1 VRHDGRR
8 GHPRPRCLRRE
19 REPSGQGGGLTMV
32 AVAVPER
39 AYSLADHQRWV
50 ARLLADLLPVLNLR
64 EVA

>member
-1 VRHDGRR
+1 MASRARR
-8 GHPRPRCLRRE
+8 GHVRPRCLRRE
-19 REPSGQGGGLTMV
+19 PTYTTVVLMPG
-32 AVAVPER
+32 R

>member
-1 VRHDGRR
+1 MRQDAHR

-19 REPSGQGGGLTMV
+19 RGWHDLTIV

>member
-1 VRHDGRR
+1 MRQDARR
-8 GHPRPRCLRRE
+8 GHPRPRCLCRE
-19 REPSGQGGGLTMV
+19 ARYRV
-32 AVAVPER
+32 VAVPGR

>member
-1 VRHDGRR
+1 MRHDGRR

-19 REPSGQGGGLTMV
+19 ATRTTV
-32 AVAVPER
+32 AIEFVGRAVPER